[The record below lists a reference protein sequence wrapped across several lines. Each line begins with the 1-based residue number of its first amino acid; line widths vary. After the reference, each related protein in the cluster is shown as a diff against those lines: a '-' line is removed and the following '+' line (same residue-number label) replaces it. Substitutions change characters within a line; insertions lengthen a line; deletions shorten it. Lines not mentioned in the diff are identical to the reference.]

1 MPSTRSNHTHRLSCY
16 SIPNPLHPIYLPLF
30 FCFWLSLSTPLFSV
44 TASYLYARLEDVLVL
59 SLSRSSTCVVGMRL
73 GGGVLVYGIC
83 LSPLDSSSWP
93 YVLHPIFHSCYYWS
107 SPVFQSLLMLQLL
120 DPNTHSY
127 FGCCII
133 WRYFLYVR
141 SFTCI
146 PLPEIR
152 CSYLRIVYSTRS
164 FH

>member
-16 SIPNPLHPIYLPLF
+16 SITQSTAPNLSSPFFLF
-30 FCFWLSLSTPLFSV
+30 LTILVHPLFSV

-93 YVLHPIFHSCYYWS
+93 YVLHPIFHSCYHWS

-133 WRYFLYVR
+133 WRCFLYVR